1 MIATRSSPALAV
13 IALAALA
20 SLGWTASAS
29 ASSPPTIES
38 ESVTNVTQHNAT
50 LNAEINPNGSLT
62 KYKLQV
68 DTTGAYN
75 FYQAD
80 CGVLHVPGFV
90 YCQHVTPGEPL
101 PPGLVEP
108 PESSIP
114 AGTGGQQ
121 VSVNLASIGAT
132 LQPGTTYH
140 YRAIAANGASVIEGP
155 DQTFTTPSEP
165 SSPSIESESATNITA
180 TDATLKAQ
188 INPNGLETSYRFR
201 LEFGCFSSH
210 SACLWISEENLP
222 TGEIPPSTEGQSV
235 SVDLNE
241 AGVTLD
247 PGWEYRYSVEA
258 TNSAGTTIK
267 VPDQSFTTPS
277 TNAPV
282 IESESLSHLT
292 PTDATLE
299 AQINTEGLETTY
311 EFELQTV
318 GCSSHG
324 AGCELAPHPVSLPSG
339 KLLGSFVGQKVSLDL
354 NSAGVTL
361 GKGEWFYTVTAR
373 NGDGSATGTFHQ
385 FEAPLPGPP
394 SIDAESASGVTEHDA
409 TLEAQ
414 INPESL
420 EHGAHYQFQ
429 VVANPSEYL
438 PKFACPTEGFPAHT
452 SLCIGLLPQ
461 AGALRL
467 GETPAAVE
475 DQSVSLDLASA
486 GMTLRPGT
494 TYHYRVIA
502 ARAILEE
509 DTIGWE
515 DPIVYGSDQKFT
527 TPSEPPSFS
536 SQTSGT
542 DGQLPTIQSPAS
554 ASPSHHRRH
563 HRRHKR
569 GLHRAK
575 LHRAKRAV

>member
-201 LEFGCFSSH
+201 LEFGWSS
-210 SACLWISEENLP
+210 S
-222 TGEIPPSTEGQSV
+222 GEH
-235 SVDLNE
+235 
-241 AGVTLD
+241 
-247 PGWEYRYSVEA
+247 
-258 TNSAGTTIK
+258 
-267 VPDQSFTTPS
+267 
-277 TNAPV
+277 
-282 IESESLSHLT
+282 LS
-292 PTDATLE
+292 
-299 AQINTEGLETTY
+299 
-311 EFELQTV
+311 
-318 GCSSHG
+318 S
-324 AGCELAPHPVSLPSG
+324 
-339 KLLGSFVGQKVSLDL
+339 
-354 NSAGVTL
+354 
-361 GKGEWFYTVTAR
+361 
-373 NGDGSATGTFHQ
+373 
-385 FEAPLPGPP
+385 PL
-394 SIDAESASGVTEHDA
+394 
-409 TLEAQ
+409 
-414 INPESL
+414 
-420 EHGAHYQFQ
+420 
-429 VVANPSEYL
+429 
-438 PKFACPTEGFPAHT
+438 
-452 SLCIGLLPQ
+452 
-461 AGALRL
+461 
-467 GETPAAVE
+467 
-475 DQSVSLDLASA
+475 
-486 GMTLRPGT
+486 
-494 TYHYRVIA
+494 
-502 ARAILEE
+502 
-509 DTIGWE
+509 
-515 DPIVYGSDQKFT
+515 
-527 TPSEPPSFS
+527 
-536 SQTSGT
+536 SQNRT
-542 DGQLPTIQSPAS
+542 
-554 ASPSHHRRH
+554 
-563 HRRHKR
+563 
-569 GLHRAK
+569 
-575 LHRAKRAV
+575 